1 MLPLR
6 SIFESEYNKLEQVIR
21 NASFERVRQKL
32 YAYRNV
38 EIHHNFFSIYCKKII
53 IPTFHLPLRPIPHII
68 SLLPIHPTHNFLD
81 IGLKFK
87 SFKIGCAE
95 VIIIIIFFEKIKFPL
110 RKTYNVGD
118 KLVLS
123 FSDLI
128 FCHFSSSSPSS
139 FLFHFFLLSL
149 LSLSLR

>member
-1 MLPLR
+1 MRIEMWKFTTTFFNLLQKN
-6 SIFESEYNKLEQVIR
+6 YNPHFPFTFAAY
-21 NASFERVRQKL
+21 AS
-32 YAYRNV
+32 
-38 EIHHNFFSIYCKKII
+38 
-53 IPTFHLPLRPIPHII
+53 PHLPP
-68 SLLPIHPTHNFLD
+68 SIHPTHNFLD

-87 SFKIGCAE
+87 SFQIGCAE

-139 FLFHFFLLSL
+139 FLFHFFLRSL
-149 LSLSLR
+149 LPLSLR